1 MTRHR
6 IEAVYTIDN
15 TRSLDFDLSSKK
27 LGATSIEFSSQQAF
41 IVAHLVVN
49 MDFTKDAKCQKK
61 KGQIVKML
69 TLKRKVKCHF
79 MKQGEY
85 VLEGDKDQNTSLF
98 SFSIKQ
104 VAFVFCFQNECRR
117 KFCGKIAKT
126 IQKKVAEVERRTRE
140 IERAVKVCKYFAFA
154 IQVARKESTI
164 SLHVHSSPPHK
175 SFQIS
180 NQKLEK
186 TREIVRKL

>member
-1 MTRHR
+1 
-6 IEAVYTIDN
+6 
-15 TRSLDFDLSSKK
+15 
-27 LGATSIEFSSQQAF
+27 
-41 IVAHLVVN
+41 

-104 VAFVFCFQNECRR
+104 VAFVFCF
-117 KFCGKIAKT
+117 
-126 IQKKVAEVERRTRE
+126 
-140 IERAVKVCKYFAFA
+140 
-154 IQVARKESTI
+154 
-164 SLHVHSSPPHK
+164 
-175 SFQIS
+175 
-180 NQKLEK
+180 
-186 TREIVRKL
+186 